1 MDHHEIQPGVS
12 GRLLARLL
20 DSPHLTEIVRRLE
33 PKRLHQLIRQCG
45 LEECGEILA
54 LATTEQLTRVF
65 DEDLWTSAQPGRD
78 EEFDADRFALWLE
91 VLAELG
97 SEAA

>member
-1 MDHHEIQPGVS
+1 MNTLTVRPEAPR
-12 GRLLARLL
+12 RLLARLL
-20 DSPHLTEIVRRLE
+20 DAPHLAATVQRLDPSLLHRLVR
-33 PKRLHQLIRQCG
+33 HCG
-45 LEECGEILA
+45 LADCAEILA

-91 VLAELG
+91 VFAELG
-97 SEAA
+97 PEV